1 MARNESADT
10 LPAHD
15 HTVGFQ
21 RIQRLAHG
29 ALADIVLGG
38 EFILARK
45 HLTRLPASGT
55 DTLDKQ
61 RLHLRVQGKVFR
73 MAA

>member
-1 MARNESADT
+1 MARDESADA
-10 LPAHD
+10 LPTHD
-15 HTVGFQ
+15 HAIGFQ
-21 RIQRLAHG
+21 RVQRLAHG

-45 HLTRLPASGT
+45 HLTRLPASGA

-61 RLHLRVQGKVFR
+61 RLHLRVQGKVFG
-73 MAA
+73 MTA